1 MSLVTYALFGLAA
14 VSVTIAV
21 VVIVQSR
28 KEEELRTVDIDEQ
41 SGLLA
46 GAQVIHDLDDDAT
59 LRRLTKEGLRLSIN
73 DSTHFAVEEN
83 LTTGYGWQLEKDG
96 GECGR
101 RGVISISESYDAPHF
116 GDEELA
122 PVGAPG
128 TKYFSF
134 FGSSKGSC
142 TWRAAY
148 ARSWEFDWENRIG
161 NADQLVEIDFN
172 VVN

>member
-1 MSLVTYALFGLAA
+1 MVTYALFGLAA

-28 KEEELRTVDIDEQ
+28 KEEELKTVDIDEQ

-46 GAQVIHDLDDDAT
+46 GAQVIHDLDDPAT
-59 LRRLTKEGLRLSIN
+59 LRKLTNEGLRLSIN
-73 DSTHFAVEEN
+73 GSTHFSVEEN
-83 LTTGYGWQLEKDG
+83 LTTGYGWELEKDG

-101 RGVISISESYDAPHF
+101 NGVIHVSHSYDAPHF
-116 GDEELA
+116 GDDELA

-134 FGSSKGSC
+134 FGSSNGSC

-148 ARSWEFDWENRIG
+148 ARSWEFDWGDRIG
-161 NADQLVEIDFN
+161 NAARLLEIDFN

>member
-1 MSLVTYALFGLAA
+1 MSWVTYALFGLAA

-21 VVIVQSR
+21 VVITQNR
-28 KEEELRTVDIDEQ
+28 KEAEVKTEEIEEQ
-41 SGLLA
+41 GRL
-46 GAQVIHDLDDDAT
+46 GGFGTIHDLDDPAT
-59 LRRLTKEGLRLSIN
+59 LRRLTSEGLQLN
-73 DSTHFAVEEN
+73 LNGATHFSVEEN
-83 LTTGYGWQLEKDG
+83 LTTGYGWELEKDG